1 MEVDAEVEAVAAVV
15 VVAVAV
21 AVAIIDAA
29 LVVEQYDQF
38 LLDANT

>member
-1 MEVDAEVEAVAAVV
+1 MEVDAKVEAEAA

-21 AVAIIDAA
+21 AVAIVDAA

-38 LLDANT
+38 LLGANT

>member
-1 MEVDAEVEAVAAVV
+1 VEAEAAVAA

-21 AVAIIDAA
+21 AVVVAIIDAA

-38 LLDANT
+38 LIDART